1 MRVMVVG
8 ATGYVGSA
16 LVKGLLISG
25 AEVVAPLRRP
35 LACVDERLTAV
46 QVDLAAPQLWPC
58 WEGVDSLMLCLGA
71 SGGGGYRHVD
81 EELTLTIAADAHRR
95 GVRRVQVVSSVGAS
109 TRALAPYL
117 RSKGRMEDALI
128 AMGWDSCLI
137 WQPGPLLGRQPPRW
151 SERLLEP
158 LLGLVAAIS
167 GGRQSSYAGVTA
179 QQLATAMVAYWLQGG
194 AGVVRLGSPAILS
207 AAGAG

>member
-16 LVKGLLISG
+16 LVKALLDDG
-25 AEVVAPLRRP
+25 AEVVAPVRRP
-35 LACVDERLTAV
+35 LAWADERLTAAE
-46 QVDLAAPQLWPC
+46 VDLAAPRLWPC
-58 WEGVDSLMLCLGA
+58 WAGVESLMLCLGA
-71 SGGGGYRHVD
+71 SGGGGYRAVD
-81 EELTLTIAADAHRR
+81 EQLTLTIATEAQRR
-95 GVRRVQVVSSVGAS
+95 GVRRVEVVSSVGAS
-109 TRALAPYL
+109 SSALAPYL
-117 RSKGRMEDALI
+117 RSKGRMEEALI

-158 LLGLVAAIS
+158 LLALVAAIS
-167 GGRQSSYAGVTA
+167 GGRSSPYAGVTA
-179 QQLATAMVAYWLQGG
+179 KQLAAAMVAHWRQGG
-194 AGVVRLGSPAILS
+194 DGLMRAGSPAILS

>member
-8 ATGYVGSA
+8 ATGYVGGA
-16 LVKGLLISG
+16 LVKALLADG
-25 AEVVAPLRRP
+25 AEVVAPVRRP
-35 LACVDERLTAV
+35 LGWADERLTAEV
-46 QVDLAAPQLWPC
+46 VELAAPQLWPC
-58 WEGVDSLMLCLGA
+58 WAGVDSLMLCLGA
-71 SGGGGYRHVD
+71 SGGGGYRAVD
-81 EELTLTIAADAHRR
+81 EGLTLTIAAEARRR

-109 TRALAPYL
+109 SSALAPYL
-117 RSKGRMEDALI
+117 RSKGRMEEALS

-158 LLGLVAAIS
+158 LLALVAAVS
-167 GGRQSSYAGVTA
+167 GGRRSPYAGVTA
-179 QQLATAMVAYWLQGG
+179 EQLATAMVSRWRQGEG
-194 AGVVRLGSPAILS
+194 GLMRAGSPAILS

>member
-16 LVKGLLISG
+16 LVKALLDSG
-25 AEVVAPLRRP
+25 AEVVTPVRRP
-35 LACVDERLTAV
+35 LVWADARQSAPV
-46 QVDLAAPQLWPC
+46 VDLAAPQRWPC
-58 WEGVDSLMLCLGA
+58 WQAADSLMLCLGA
-71 SGGGGYRHVD
+71 SGGRGYREVD
-81 EELTLTIAADAHRR
+81 EQLTLTIAGEAHRR

-109 TRALAPYL
+109 SSALAPYL
-117 RSKGRMEDALI
+117 RSKGRMEEALI

-167 GGRQSSYAGVTA
+167 GGRQSPYAGVTA
-179 QQLATAMVAYWLQGG
+179 QQLATAMVSLWRQGG
-194 AGVVRLGSPAILS
+194 GGVMRAGSPAILS